1 LSQQDHD
8 HPCPAAFSGGNADFL
23 KEEEKGLVGREEQK
37 RAKFKRHCR
46 Q

>member
-1 LSQQDHD
+1 MIILAQLLSGH
-8 HPCPAAFSGGNADFL
+8 FFFGGNAGFL